1 VHSEPLSRFAP
12 ARIERA
18 SAFKC
23 GNSAS
28 FQLSKTF
35 RGPDRV
41 VDESLPESRRWIW
54 IGPGDNR
61 ARTGN
66 LRRAKAALSQLSY
79 VPARSRHR
87 SKAGPEISGL
97 RGGSA
102 ETARL
107 TVGLAR
113 IELATSRLSGVRS
126 NHLSYRPGV
135 A

>member
-1 VHSEPLSRFAP
+1 MHGEPFSRFAP

-18 SAFKC
+18 SALHC
-23 GNSAS
+23 GDSAS

-35 RGPDRV
+35 RGPTWV
-41 VDESLPESRRWIW
+41 ADESHIESRRRLW

-79 VPARSRHR
+79 VPARSRNR
-87 SKAGPEISGL
+87 SQAGPGFPGLSG
-97 RGGSA
+97 GWP

-107 TVGLAR
+107 AVGLAR
-113 IELATSRLSGVRS
+113 LELATSRLSGVRS

>member
-1 VHSEPLSRFAP
+1 MNR
-12 ARIERA
+12 
-18 SAFKC
+18 
-23 GNSAS
+23 
-28 FQLSKTF
+28 F
-35 RGPDRV
+35 RGSRPLAMSGPRLVQHFRLVSVVKDLPWTRV
-41 VDESLPESRRWIW
+41 GSRTNRSSESRRRFW

-107 TVGLAR
+107 AVGLAR